1 MKLTQRLEKIAHFVP
16 KGSEPVDV
24 GTDHCYLPVF
34 LIEKGICSRVIAT
47 ELNRGPYTRALQMI
61 KRKKLSGCIDLRLGY
76 GLEPITPGEVDTAI
90 ISGMGGNT
98 ILEILKRSPLVLA
111 EVKTFILQPMN
122 TVSRVREYLVK
133 SGFKICDEML
143 VYEGKRF
150 YEIMKC
156 EHGKQ
161 KIEDEIFYEIGFVLP
176 YKHDPLFSTFVREKI
191 ARFKKALNGISKS
204 DCEKTEAKRK
214 ILETKIQKLQEVL
227 TWL

>member
-1 MKLTQRLEKIAHFVP
+1 MKLTQRLEKIALSVT
-16 KGSEPVDV
+16 KGSKPVDV

-34 LIEKGICSRVIAT
+34 LIEKGICRRVIAT
-47 ELNRGPYTRALQMI
+47 ELNKGPYTRALQMI

-76 GLEPITPGEVDTAI
+76 GLEPIAPGEVDTVI

-98 ILEILKRSPLVLA
+98 ILEILKRSPLVA
-111 EVKTFILQPMN
+111 EKVKTFILQPMN
-122 TVSRVREYLVK
+122 AVSKVREYLVK

-150 YEIMKC
+150 YEIIKC
-156 EHGKQ
+156 EHGNHE
-161 KIEDEIFYEIGFVLP
+161 IEDEIFYEIGFVLP
-176 YKHDPLFSTFVREKI
+176 YKHDCLFSAFIKDKI
-191 ARFKKALNGISKS
+191 AGFKKALNGISKS
-204 DCEKTEAKRK
+204 DYEKAEAKRK

>member
-1 MKLTQRLEKIAHFVP
+1 MKLTQRLEKIAHSVP
-16 KGSEPVDV
+16 EGSEPVDV

-61 KRKKLSGCIDLRLGY
+61 KRKKLSECIDLRLGY
-76 GLEPITPGEVDTAI
+76 GLEPITPGEVDTVI

-98 ILEILKRSPLVLA
+98 ILEILERSPLVVNK
-111 EVKTFILQPMN
+111 VKTLILQPMN
-122 TVSRVREYLVK
+122 AVSRAREYLIK

-150 YEIMKC
+150 YEVIKC

-176 YKHDPLFSTFVREKI
+176 YKHDPMFSIFVKEKI

-204 DCEKTEAKRK
+204 GYAKAEAKRK
-214 ILETKIQKLQEVL
+214 TLKTKIQKLQEVL